1 MSDSKL
7 FMIITS
13 GDSHVI
19 NDVALMYGTN
29 APKKGWMEEVVLI
42 FWGPAQ
48 KTILEDLD
56 LRKRVKGLVGKDN
69 IKLLACKACSDGY
82 GVSEKFGSPAS
93 GIGEDGDGHLGEI
106 FFAILH
112 KCIRAL
118 GRGSG
123 PNPE

>member
-29 APKKGWMEEVVLI
+29 APKKGWMEDVVLI

-48 KTILEDLD
+48 KTIIEDLD
-56 LRKRVKGLVGKDN
+56 LKKRVKGLVGSKK
-69 IKLLACKACSDGY
+69 IKMLACKACSDGY
-82 GVSEKFGSPAS
+82 GVSEKLEELGVTVKYV
-93 GIGEDGDGHLGEI
+93 GEDVTNMLKQGWHSLT
-106 FFAILH
+106 F
-112 KCIRAL
+112 
-118 GRGSG
+118 
-123 PNPE
+123 